1 MILVRTTGVSVDF
14 GDRRVLQALDVSV
27 EEQEQYALIGRSG
40 SGKTTLLLVLAGLL
54 APTSGSVTRSLPVR
68 DILYVPQAPS
78 LIPELTALANAS
90 LGLRVRGIDPASA
103 RARAAEELDAFGLSD
118 AHDAMPHE
126 LSGGMAQRVS
136 LARSTAVRPRLMLAD
151 EPTGSLDQ
159 ATGQHVLAVLRRLAD
174 DRRTALVVATH
185 DRALAAALPQR
196 LALEHGQP
204 V

>member
-1 MILVRTTGVSVDF
+1 MTLVRVTQVSVDF
-14 GDRRVLQALDVSV
+14 GDRRVLHALDVDV
-27 EEQEQYALIGRSG
+27 QEHEQYALVGRSG

-54 APTSGSVTRSLPVR
+54 APTSGTVTRALPVR

-78 LIPELTALANAS
+78 LIPELTALANAG

-118 AHDAMPHE
+118 AYDAMPHE

-136 LARSTAVRPRLMLAD
+136 LARSTVVGPRLLLAD

-159 ATGQHVLAVLRRLAD
+159 ATGQHVLAVLQRLAG
-174 DRRTALVVATH
+174 DRRMALVVATH
-185 DRALAAALPQR
+185 DTGVAAALPQR
-196 LALEHGQP
+196 LALHQGQP